1 MCDQRSIGCCYGV
14 VAAGWRLSVVERK
27 IAEIGIVTHAV
38 KRSHRMVIFNTKERY
53 GAVAIALHWI
63 MALVLGSL
71 VAIGLYMVG
80 LPDAGFDKLKIT
92 LILYH
97 KELGLA
103 ALLVA
108 TMRSAWRMTNDL
120 PALVSALPYWQKVTA
135 RLVHL
140 SFYGLM
146 FALPISGLLM
156 SSAAAIPVSAF
167 GLFDIPD
174 WVGPSEVLF
183 RRMIQVHRWLG
194 YGLLILIGLHAGA
207 ALMHHFV
214 KRDDT
219 LKKIISPKPAC

>member
-1 MCDQRSIGCCYGV
+1 
-14 VAAGWRLSVVERK
+14 
-27 IAEIGIVTHAV
+27 
-38 KRSHRMVIFNTKERY
+38 
-53 GAVAIALHWI
+53 
-63 MALVLGSL
+63 
-71 VAIGLYMVG
+71 
-80 LPDAGFDKLKIT
+80 
-92 LILYH
+92 
-97 KELGLA
+97 
-103 ALLVA
+103 
-108 TMRSAWRMTNDL
+108 
-120 PALVSALPYWQKVTA
+120 LVSALPYWQKVTA

-194 YGLLILIGLHAGA
+194 YALLVLIGLHAGA

-219 LKKIISPKPAC
+219 LKKIISPKPAR

>member
-1 MCDQRSIGCCYGV
+1 
-14 VAAGWRLSVVERK
+14 
-27 IAEIGIVTHAV
+27 
-38 KRSHRMVIFNTKERY
+38 MVIFNTRERY
-53 GAVAIALHWI
+53 GAVAIALHWT
-63 MALVLGSL
+63 MALGLAGL
-71 VAIGLYMVG
+71 VAMGLYMVG
-80 LPDAGFDKLKIT
+80 LPEAGFDKLKIT

-97 KELGLA
+97 KEFGLA

-108 TMRSAWRMTNDL
+108 TIRLAWRMANDL
-120 PALVSALPYWQKVTA
+120 PALVSTLPYWQMVAA

-167 GLFDIPD
+167 GMFDIPD
-174 WVGPSEVLF
+174 WIAPSEIWF
-183 RRMIQVHRWLG
+183 RRLIQVHRWLG
-194 YGLLILIGLHAGA
+194 YGLLVLIGLHAGA

-219 LKKIISPKPAC
+219 LRKMLSSRPAR

>member
-1 MCDQRSIGCCYGV
+1 M
-14 VAAGWRLSVVERK
+14 A
-27 IAEIGIVTHAV
+27 
-38 KRSHRMVIFNTKERY
+38 IFNTKERY

-63 MALVLGSL
+63 MALGLGGL
-71 VAIGLYMVG
+71 VAMGLYMVG
-80 LPDAGFDKLKIT
+80 LPEIGFDKLKIT

-108 TMRSAWRMTNDL
+108 AIRLAWRMTNAL
-120 PALVSALPYWQKVTA
+120 PALVSTLPYWQKVMA

-167 GLFDIPD
+167 GMFDIPD
-174 WVGPSEVLF
+174 WVAPSEALF
-183 RRMIQVHRWLG
+183 RRLIQVHRWLG
-194 YGLLILIGLHAGA
+194 YALLVLISIHAGA

-214 KRDDT
+214 RRDDT
-219 LKKIISPKPAC
+219 LKKMLSPKPAR

>member
-1 MCDQRSIGCCYGV
+1 
-14 VAAGWRLSVVERK
+14 
-27 IAEIGIVTHAV
+27 
-38 KRSHRMVIFNTKERY
+38 MVIFNTKERY

-219 LKKIISPKPAC
+219 LKKILSPKPAR